1 MSRQPLQH
9 LWAKIFWLLFQGLPG
24 PDGRE
29 GIPGLPGS
37 KVTLTMRGLVLP
49 EP

>member
-1 MSRQPLQH
+1 M
-9 LWAKIFWLLFQGLPG
+9 FVFFQGLPG

-37 KVTLTMRGLVLP
+37 KVTLTFKGFVLT
-49 EP
+49 ER